1 MSLYR
6 TSGVFKSTL
15 LKVAA
20 VLENFPWMGAEGGE
34 RPASDPWSRNTD
46 ADGGSCQQQ
55 DQKSP
60 RVTSEMARQRS
71 RGEYGSSGEDA
82 PQA

>member
-20 VLENFPWMGAEGGE
+20 VLENFPWTGAGGGE
-34 RPASDPWSRNTD
+34 RPASDPCSRNTD
-46 ADGGSCQQQ
+46 ADGGS
-55 DQKSP
+55 
-60 RVTSEMARQRS
+60 RQPSCDFRDGAPALS
-71 RGEYGSSGEDA
+71 RGIWLIW
-82 PQA
+82 